1 MCSLIREFKLNFDN
15 NCRRIQL
22 LKLRSFNSTFQI
34 QFDNENYSTK
44 RFRDCWN
51 RKYKEFYFKGK
62 SIKVRKN
69 VRQRYFVKKLF
80 PFFKFYKYFLIKNN
94 NFSKINCFIKR
105 NNYIK
110 FISPFLINYYNKV
123 KYSKLSRNLK
133 KLKYNSKRNIK
144 NFSYFFK
151 NKKNNFFNYIYKFSG
166 NFFKVNKM
174 KKKKKY
180 NFKLNS
186 KQHNS
191 VDETKVN
198 FYYIEY
204 YYEKFLK
211 VLYNIKK
218 KIFF

>member
-1 MCSLIREFKLNFDN
+1 MG
-15 NCRRIQL
+15 

-69 VRQRYFVKKLF
+69 VCQRYFVKKLF
-80 PFFKFYKYFLIKNN
+80 PFF
-94 NFSKINCFIKR
+94 
-105 NNYIK
+105 K

-151 NKKNNFFNYIYKFSG
+151 NKKNNFFNYIYKFS
-166 NFFKVNKM
+166 
-174 KKKKKY
+174 
-180 NFKLNS
+180 
-186 KQHNS
+186 
-191 VDETKVN
+191 
-198 FYYIEY
+198 
-204 YYEKFLK
+204 
-211 VLYNIKK
+211 
-218 KIFF
+218 

>member
-1 MCSLIREFKLNFDN
+1 MG
-15 NCRRIQL
+15 
-22 LKLRSFNSTFQI
+22 
-34 QFDNENYSTK
+34 DNENYSTK

-133 KLKYNSKRNIK
+133 KLKDNSKRNIK

-151 NKKNNFFNYIYKFSG
+151 NKKNN
-166 NFFKVNKM
+166 
-174 KKKKKY
+174 Y

-191 VDETKVN
+191 VDETKVK

-204 YYEKFLK
+204 YYEKF
-211 VLYNIKK
+211 
-218 KIFF
+218 